1 MINDCKLWQHADTLS
16 HNMLL
21 QLAVQV
27 VTGTM
32 MLSLYGNQLP
42 QVTTTWKILTVLPGP
57 YTTRDNDNRW

>member
-1 MINDCKLWQHADTLS
+1 
-16 HNMLL
+16 LL
-21 QLAVQV
+21 QLAIQV

-42 QVTTTWKILTVLPGP
+42 QVTRTWKILTVLPGP